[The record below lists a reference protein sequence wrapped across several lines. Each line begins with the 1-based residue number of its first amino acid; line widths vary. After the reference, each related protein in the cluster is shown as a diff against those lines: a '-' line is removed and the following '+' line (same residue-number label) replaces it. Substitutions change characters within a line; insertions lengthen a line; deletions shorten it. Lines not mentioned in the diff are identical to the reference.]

1 MHRYRQ
7 EYDHLL
13 ACCYQ
18 LCLFH
23 NSLPHGLFCGF
34 VMCSFFIAFFYCCHN
49 CFPCDETLC
58 DELRRSLHEG
68 YLHSC
73 FQGCHATLE
82 TAAKETIV
90 FVAKQENSCHFFHD
104 CRPSQTIRWDI
115 YDIDKTDRGFLFMCF
130 IGFEF
135 EINFQ
140 DVLRYV
146 TWSPSLLQHC

>member
-1 MHRYRQ
+1 MTVSWDAVISFVSFTIASHT
-7 EYDHLL
+7 D
-13 ACCYQ
+13 
-18 LCLFH
+18 F
-23 NSLPHGLFCGF
+23 FCGF
-34 VMCSFFIAFFYCCHN
+34 VMRSFFIAFFYCCHN
-49 CFPCDETLC
+49 CFPCKEALC
-58 DELRRSLHEG
+58 NELRQRLREG
-68 YLHSC
+68 YVQSC
-73 FQGCHATLE
+73 FQGCHATLK

-115 YDIDKTDRGFLFMCF
+115 YDIDKIDRGCLFTCF

-146 TWSPSLLQHC
+146 TWSSSLLQHR